1 MFHKFLNSLKRPGNE
16 SLIEAIQQG
25 YSVLFEEVFRPEQL
39 KGILSE
45 YNNNNFQF
53 YKILYKQRKQEVI
66 AKFKMSLGVDINT
79 FREDMKR
86 IASKAGLKFK
96 KINKVNNLGKSDD
109 MMLVYFDRI
118 SLIESLIL

>member
-1 MFHKFLNSLKRPGNE
+1 MQKGYL
-16 SLIEAIQQG
+16 AI
-25 YSVLFEEVFRPEQL
+25 FEEKFRPEQL
-39 KGILSE
+39 KQILTE
-45 YNNNNFQF
+45 YNNDNFQF

-66 AKFKMSLGVDINT
+66 AKFKMSTGGDINK

-86 IASKAGLKFK
+86 MANKAGLKFK
-96 KINKVNNLGKSDD
+96 NINKVNNLGKSDD